1 MLPIPGSALRGVTL
15 SASYPTKLEGESP
28 MDVSSGFEVFLYGV
42 LVLFAVGTILSGFF
56 QVRTAEAVVIQRMG
70 KFLRV
75 ANAGINFKLPWLDQ
89 IAARIDLRVQQ
100 LALDVETK
108 TKDNVFVKIPVSVQ
122 YHVIPEK
129 VYEAFYK
136 LANPKQQISSYV
148 FNVILGH
155 VPKMILDDAF
165 LQQSDI
171 AIAIKEGLDDVM
183 KTYGYA
189 IDQALVT
196 DIEPDEKV
204 KAAMNDINA
213 AQREQV
219 AATARGEAEKILKVK
234 QAEAEAQSKALQG
247 QGIANQRKAI
257 IEGLKESVE
266 AFSKAVEGST
276 PHDVMM
282 LVLVTQYLDTMK
294 EIGASDK
301 SNTIFVSH
309 SPAAMGDLF
318 RQMQEAILIGQK
330 AASVSQ

>member
-1 MLPIPGSALRGVTL
+1 
-15 SASYPTKLEGESP
+15 
-28 MDVSSGFEVFLYGV
+28 MDVSSGFEVFLYGL
-42 LVLFAVGTILSGFF
+42 LVLFAVGTMLSGFF

-89 IAARIDLRVQQ
+89 IAGRIDLRVQQ

-294 EIGASDK
+294 EIGANDK

>member
-1 MLPIPGSALRGVTL
+1 MD
-15 SASYPTKLEGESP
+15 ASQAF
-28 MDVSSGFEVFLYGV
+28 MFLGYG
-42 LVLFAVGTILSGFF
+42 LVAIFLLGTILSGFF
-56 QVRTAEAVVIQRMG
+56 QVNTAEAAVIQRMG
-70 KFLRV
+70 RFLRV

-89 IAARIDLRVQQ
+89 IAGRIDLRVQQ

-122 YHVIPEK
+122 YHVIPDK

-136 LANPKQQISSYV
+136 LANPSQQISSYV

-155 VPKMILDDAF
+155 VPKMNLDDTF

-171 AIAIKEGLDDVM
+171 AVAIKEGLDDVM
-183 KTYGYA
+183 RTYGYA

-196 DIEPDEKV
+196 DIQPDDKV
-204 KAAMNDINA
+204 KAAMNEINA

-234 QAEAEAQSKALQG
+234 QAEAEAESKALQG

-257 IEGLKESVE
+257 IEGLKDSVE
-266 AFSKAVEGST
+266 TFSKAVEGST
-276 PHDVMM
+276 PKDVMM

-294 EIGASDK
+294 EIGSNDK
-301 SNTIFVSH
+301 SNTILLSH
-309 SPAAMGDLF
+309 SPAAVGDLF
-318 RQMQEAILIGQK
+318 KQMQDAVMIGHK
-330 AASVSQ
+330 AADLA

>member
-1 MLPIPGSALRGVTL
+1 MDPSQAL
-15 SASYPTKLEGESP
+15 
-28 MDVSSGFEVFLYGV
+28 LYFVYGMV
-42 LVLFAVGTILSGFF
+42 ILFVIGTIFSGFF
-56 QVRTAEAVVIQRMG
+56 QVRTAEAVIIQRMG
-70 KFLRV
+70 KFNGV

-89 IAARIDLRVQQ
+89 IAGRIDLRVQQ

-171 AIAIKEGLDDVM
+171 AVAIKEGLDDVM
-183 KTYGYA
+183 RTYGYA

-204 KAAMNDINA
+204 KAAMNEINA

-219 AATARGEAEKILKVK
+219 AASARGEAEKILKVK
-234 QAEAEAQSKALQG
+234 QAEAEAESKALQG

-257 IEGLKESVE
+257 IEGLKQSVE
-266 AFSKAVEGST
+266 AFAQAVEGAT
-276 PHDVMM
+276 PKDVMM
-282 LVLVTQYLDTMK
+282 LVLVTQYLDTLK
-294 EIGASDK
+294 DIGANDK

-309 SPAAMGDLF
+309 SPAAVGDLF
-318 RQMQEAILIGQK
+318 RQMQDAVMIGQK
-330 AASVSQ
+330 GATVGQ

>member
-1 MLPIPGSALRGVTL
+1 MD
-15 SASYPTKLEGESP
+15 ASQ
-28 MDVSSGFEVFLYGV
+28 GFADFLYVV
-42 LVLFAVGTILSGFF
+42 LAILAVGTVLSGFF
-56 QVRTAEAVVIQRMG
+56 QVRTAEAVVVQRMG

-89 IAARIDLRVQQ
+89 IAGRIDLRVQQ

-294 EIGASDK
+294 EIGANDK

-309 SPAAMGDLF
+309 SPAAVGDLF

>member
-1 MLPIPGSALRGVTL
+1 
-15 SASYPTKLEGESP
+15 
-28 MDVSSGFEVFLYGV
+28 MDFSQAVEFIFFAILAFFLI
-42 LVLFAVGTILSGFF
+42 GTILKGFF
-56 QVRTAEAVVIQRMG
+56 QVQTAEAVVVQRMG
-70 KFLRV
+70 KFLCV

-89 IAARIDLRVQQ
+89 IAGRIDLRVQQ

-122 YHVIPEK
+122 YHVIPDH

-136 LANPKQQISSYV
+136 LANPRQQISSYV

-171 AIAIKEGLDDVM
+171 AIAIKDSLSDVM

-196 DIEPDEKV
+196 DIEPDDKV
-204 KAAMNDINA
+204 KSAMNDINA

-219 AATARGEAEKILKVK
+219 AAAARGEAEKILKVK
-234 QAEAEAQSKALQG
+234 QAEAEAESKALQG

-266 AFSKAVEGST
+266 SFSKAVEGST
-276 PHDVMM
+276 PQDVMM

-301 SNTIFVSH
+301 SNTILMSH

-318 RQMQEAILIGQK
+318 RQMQDAVMIGQK
-330 AASVSQ
+330 AANASS

>member
-1 MLPIPGSALRGVTL
+1 
-15 SASYPTKLEGESP
+15 
-28 MDVSSGFEVFLYGV
+28 MDFSQGLEVFFYG
-42 LVLFAVGTILSGFF
+42 LVFLFAVGTVLSGFF

-75 ANAGINFKLPWLDQ
+75 ATAGMNFKLPWLDQ
-89 IAARIDLRVQQ
+89 IAGRIDLRVQQ

-171 AIAIKEGLDDVM
+171 AVAIKEGLDDVM

-219 AATARGEAEKILKVK
+219 AASARGEAEKILKVK

-257 IEGLKESVE
+257 IEGLKDSVE

-294 EIGASDK
+294 EIGANDK

-309 SPAAMGDLF
+309 SPAAIGDLF
-318 RQMQEAILIGQK
+318 RQMQEAVMIGQK
-330 AASVSQ
+330 GASVSQ

>member
-1 MLPIPGSALRGVTL
+1 
-15 SASYPTKLEGESP
+15 
-28 MDVSSGFEVFLYGV
+28 MDFSQAVEFIFFAILAFFLI
-42 LVLFAVGTILSGFF
+42 GTILKGFF
-56 QVRTAEAVVIQRMG
+56 QVQTAEAVVVQRMG

-89 IAARIDLRVQQ
+89 IAGRIDLRVQQ

-122 YHVIPEK
+122 YHVIPDH

-171 AIAIKEGLDDVM
+171 AIAIKDSLSDVM

-196 DIEPDEKV
+196 DIEPDDKV
-204 KAAMNDINA
+204 KSAMNDINA

-219 AATARGEAEKILKVK
+219 AAAARGEAEKILKVK
-234 QAEAEAQSKALQG
+234 QAEAEAESKALQG

-301 SNTIFVSH
+301 SNTILMSH

-318 RQMQEAILIGQK
+318 RQMQDAVMIGQK
-330 AASVSQ
+330 AANASS

>member
-1 MLPIPGSALRGVTL
+1 
-15 SASYPTKLEGESP
+15 
-28 MDVSSGFEVFLYGV
+28 MDGGNTMVFIFYGLV
-42 LVLFAVGTILSGFF
+42 VLFLLATFLSGLF
-56 QVRTAEAVVIQRMG
+56 QVRTAEAAVIQRMG

-75 ANAGINFKLPWLDQ
+75 GTAGINFKLPWLDQ
-89 IAARIDLRVQQ
+89 IAGRMDLRVQQ

-108 TKDNVFVKIPVSVQ
+108 TKDNVFVKMPVSVQ
-122 YHVIPEK
+122 YHVIPDK

-155 VPKMILDDAF
+155 VPKMNLDDAF

-171 AIAIKEGLDDVM
+171 AIAIKQGLDDVM

-196 DIEPDEKV
+196 DIQPDEKV
-204 KAAMNDINA
+204 KAAMNEINA

-219 AATARGEAEKILKVK
+219 AATARGETEKILKVK
-234 QAEAEAQSKALQG
+234 QAEAEAESKALQG

-257 IEGLKESVE
+257 IEGLKQSVE
-266 AFSKAVEGST
+266 AFSAAVEGTT
-276 PHDVMM
+276 PRDVMM

-294 EIGASDK
+294 EIGTQDK

-309 SPAAMGDLF
+309 SPAAIGSLF
-318 RQMQEAILIGQK
+318 EEMQNAVMVGQK
-330 AASVSQ
+330 AAAAGA

>member
-1 MLPIPGSALRGVTL
+1 MDFNQVLISIVYVIAALFIL
-15 SASYPTKLEGESP
+15 
-28 MDVSSGFEVFLYGV
+28 
-42 LVLFAVGTILSGFF
+42 GTILSGFY
-56 QVRTAEAVVIQRMG
+56 QVKTAEAVVIQRMG

-89 IAARIDLRVQQ
+89 IAGRIDLRVQQ

-108 TKDNVFVKIPVSVQ
+108 TKDNVFVRIPVSVQ

-155 VPKMILDDAF
+155 VPKMNLDDAF

-171 AIAIKEGLDDVM
+171 AIAIKQGLDDVM
-183 KTYGYA
+183 RTYGYA

-196 DIEPDEKV
+196 DIQPDEKV
-204 KAAMNDINA
+204 KSAMNEINA

-219 AATARGEAEKILKVK
+219 AASARGETEKILKVK
-234 QAEAEAQSKALQG
+234 QAEAEAESKALQG

-257 IEGLKESVE
+257 IEGLKQSVE
-266 AFSKAVEGST
+266 AFSASVEGTT
-276 PHDVMM
+276 PRDVMM
-282 LVLVTQYLDTMK
+282 LVLITQYLDTVK
-294 EIGASDK
+294 EIGAQDK
-301 SNTIFVSH
+301 SNTLFMSH
-309 SPAAMGDLF
+309 SPAAVGDLF
-318 RQMQEAILIGQK
+318 RQMQEAVLVGQK
-330 AASVSQ
+330 AAGV

>member
-1 MLPIPGSALRGVTL
+1 MD
-15 SASYPTKLEGESP
+15 ASQ
-28 MDVSSGFEVFLYGV
+28 GFADFLYVV
-42 LVLFAVGTILSGFF
+42 LAILAVGTVLSGFF
-56 QVRTAEAVVIQRMG
+56 QVRTAEAVVVQRMG

-89 IAARIDLRVQQ
+89 IAGRIDLRVQQ

-183 KTYGYA
+183 RTYGYA

-234 QAEAEAQSKALQG
+234 QAE
-247 QGIANQRKAI
+247 
-257 IEGLKESVE
+257 
-266 AFSKAVEGST
+266 
-276 PHDVMM
+276 
-282 LVLVTQYLDTMK
+282 
-294 EIGASDK
+294 
-301 SNTIFVSH
+301 
-309 SPAAMGDLF
+309 
-318 RQMQEAILIGQK
+318 
-330 AASVSQ
+330 

>member
-1 MLPIPGSALRGVTL
+1 
-15 SASYPTKLEGESP
+15 
-28 MDVSSGFEVFLYGV
+28 MDVSQGFEVLFYGILAV
-42 LVLFAVGTILSGFF
+42 FAIGTILSGFF

-89 IAARIDLRVQQ
+89 IAGRIDLRVQQ

-257 IEGLKESVE
+257 IEGLKDSVE
-266 AFSKAVEGST
+266 AFSKAVVGST

-294 EIGASDK
+294 EIGANDK

-309 SPAAMGDLF
+309 SPAAIGDLF
-318 RQMQEAILIGQK
+318 RQMQEAIMIGQK
-330 AASVSQ
+330 GASVSQ

>member
-1 MLPIPGSALRGVTL
+1 
-15 SASYPTKLEGESP
+15 
-28 MDVSSGFEVFLYGV
+28 MDVSQGFEVLFYGILAV
-42 LVLFAVGTILSGFF
+42 FAIGTILSGFF

-89 IAARIDLRVQQ
+89 IAGRIDLRVQQ

-213 AQREQV
+213 TQREQV

-257 IEGLKESVE
+257 IEGLKDSVE
-266 AFSKAVEGST
+266 AFSKAVVGST

-294 EIGASDK
+294 EIGANDK

-309 SPAAMGDLF
+309 SPAAIGDLF
-318 RQMQEAILIGQK
+318 RQMQEAIMIGQK
-330 AASVSQ
+330 GASVSQ

>member
-1 MLPIPGSALRGVTL
+1 MDALLFVL
-15 SASYPTKLEGESP
+15 YAI
-28 MDVSSGFEVFLYGV
+28 VFAFV
-42 LVLFAVGTILSGFF
+42 IGTILKGFF

-75 ANAGINFKLPWLDQ
+75 ATAGINFKLPWLDQ
-89 IAARIDLRVQQ
+89 IAGRIDLRVQQ

-122 YHVIPEK
+122 YHVIPDH

-171 AIAIKEGLDDVM
+171 AVAIKEGLDDVM

-196 DIEPDEKV
+196 DIEPDVKV
-204 KAAMNDINA
+204 KSAMNEINA

-234 QAEAEAQSKALQG
+234 QAEAEAESKALQG

-257 IEGLKESVE
+257 IDGLKLSVE
-266 AFSKAVEGST
+266 SFAAAVEGTSAK
-276 PHDVMM
+276 DVMM
-282 LVLVTQYLDTMK
+282 LVLVTQYLDTLK
-294 EIGASDK
+294 DIGAQGK

-309 SPAAMGDLF
+309 SPAAVGELF
-318 RQMQEAILIGQK
+318 RQMQDAVMIGST
-330 AASVSQ
+330 AANPGK

>member
-1 MLPIPGSALRGVTL
+1 
-15 SASYPTKLEGESP
+15 
-28 MDVSSGFEVFLYGV
+28 
-42 LVLFAVGTILSGFF
+42 
-56 QVRTAEAVVIQRMG
+56 
-70 KFLRV
+70 
-75 ANAGINFKLPWLDQ
+75 
-89 IAARIDLRVQQ
+89 
-100 LALDVETK
+100 
-108 TKDNVFVKIPVSVQ
+108 VFVKIPVSVQ

-257 IEGLKESVE
+257 IEGLKDSVE

-301 SNTIFVSH
+301 SNTIFLSH
-309 SPAAMGDLF
+309 SPAAIGDLF
-318 RQMQEAILIGQK
+318 RQMQEAIMIGQK
-330 AASVSQ
+330 GASLSQ

>member
-1 MLPIPGSALRGVTL
+1 MD
-15 SASYPTKLEGESP
+15 SASA
-28 MDVSSGFEVFLYGV
+28 FLFVIYGIV
-42 LVLFAVGTILSGFF
+42 GIFLLGTILSGFF

-75 ANAGINFKLPWLDQ
+75 ANAGMNFKLPWLDQ
-89 IAARIDLRVQQ
+89 IAGRIDLRGQQ

-122 YHVIPEK
+122 YHVIPTK

-155 VPKMILDDAF
+155 VPKMNLDDAF

-171 AIAIKEGLDDVM
+171 AIAIKQGLDDVM
-183 KTYGYA
+183 QTYGYA

-196 DIEPDEKV
+196 DIQPDEKV
-204 KAAMNDINA
+204 KSAMNEINA

-219 AATARGEAEKILKVK
+219 AASARGEAEKILKVK
-234 QAEAEAQSKALQG
+234 QAEAEAESKALQG

-257 IEGLKESVE
+257 IEGLKQSVE
-266 AFSKAVEGST
+266 LFQKSVPGAT
-276 PHDVMM
+276 PSDVLTLVMM
-282 LVLVTQYLDTMK
+282 TQYLDTLK
-294 EIGASDK
+294 EVGA
-301 SNTIFVSH
+301 N
-309 SPAAMGDLF
+309 
-318 RQMQEAILIGQK
+318 
-330 AASVSQ
+330 

>member
-1 MLPIPGSALRGVTL
+1 
-15 SASYPTKLEGESP
+15 
-28 MDVSSGFEVFLYGV
+28 MDVSQGFEVFLYGV
-42 LVLFAVGTILSGFF
+42 LVLFAVGTILSGLF

-89 IAARIDLRVQQ
+89 IAGRIDLRVQQ

-294 EIGASDK
+294 EIGANDK

>member
-1 MLPIPGSALRGVTL
+1 
-15 SASYPTKLEGESP
+15 
-28 MDVSSGFEVFLYGV
+28 MDVSQGFEVFLYGV
-42 LVLFAVGTILSGFF
+42 LVLFAVGTILSGLF

-89 IAARIDLRVQQ
+89 IAGRIDLRVQQ

-136 LANPKQQISSYV
+136 LANPKKQISSYV

-276 PHDVMM
+276 PHDVML

-294 EIGASDK
+294 EIGANDK
-301 SNTIFVSH
+301 SNTIFMSH
-309 SPAAMGDLF
+309 SPAAIGDLF
-318 RQMQEAILIGQK
+318 RQMQEAIMVGQK
-330 AASVSQ
+330 GASLSQ

>member
-1 MLPIPGSALRGVTL
+1 MMPAVSARTFAVRGVL
-15 SASYPTKLEGESP
+15 RQSISVGWRIR
-28 MDVSSGFEVFLYGV
+28 MDLQLIVAVIVGI
-42 LVLFAVGTILSGFF
+42 LVLGTILNGFF

-89 IAARIDLRVQQ
+89 IAGRIDLRVQQ

-219 AATARGEAEKILKVK
+219 AASARGEAEKILKVK

-257 IEGLKESVE
+257 IEGLKDSVE

-294 EIGASDK
+294 EIGANDK

>member
-1 MLPIPGSALRGVTL
+1 
-15 SASYPTKLEGESP
+15 
-28 MDVSSGFEVFLYGV
+28 MDVSQGFAAFLYAIV
-42 LVLFAVGTILSGFF
+42 AIFAVGTILSGFF

-89 IAARIDLRVQQ
+89 IAGRIDLRVQQ

-234 QAEAEAQSKALQG
+234 QAEAEAQSKALQR
-247 QGIANQRKAI
+247 QGI

-294 EIGASDK
+294 EIGANDK
-301 SNTIFVSH
+301 SNTIFMSH
-309 SPAAMGDLF
+309 SPAAVGDLF
-318 RQMQEAILIGQK
+318 RQMQEAIMIGQK
-330 AASVSQ
+330 GASVSQ